1 MTLLYSHPLFEQ
13 HQTGRHPEQP
23 ARLQAVLEGLSATG
37 LTSQCSQQEWLP
49 ATPTELGRL
58 HAAEYIAHIESF
70 CQRGGGRLDADT
82 AVSEQSYAAATLA
95 AGAVQDAVRRV
106 VAGEATTAFVACRP
120 PGHHALAGSAMGFCL
135 FGNVAL
141 GAKLAIE
148 ELGLDRVLVVDWDVH
163 HGNGTQDFFYT
174 DEQVG
179 FFSAHRYPFWPG
191 SGAADET
198 GSGAGL
204 GATRNLPIAF
214 GTSRDRILS
223 QFARELGDFADRIQ
237 PQLVLVSAG
246 FDAHRLDPIGSL
258 GLETEDFSYLTSA
271 VLDIAAAHAS
281 GRMVSVLEG
290 GYHLEALTDS
300 AVVHVQEL
308 LDRERDVSRNAQA
321 DARLTPQQR
330 AAGRSPR
337 YRFHGIFASSI
348 PMPQVSVTPANSRP
362 APMNPA
368 NP

>member
-13 HQTGRHPEQP
+13 HETGRHPEQP
-23 ARLQAVLEGLSATG
+23 ARLRAVLEELSAAG
-37 LTSQCSQQEWLP
+37 LTSQCVQPEWLP
-49 ATPTELGRL
+49 ATPAELGRL
-58 HAAEYIAHIESF
+58 HGAEYIAHLERF
-70 CQRGGGRLDADT
+70 CQRGGGQLDADT
-82 AVSEQSYAAATLA
+82 VVSEQSYAAAALA

-106 VAGEATTAFVACRP
+106 VTGEASTAFVACRP
-120 PGHHALAGSAMGFCL
+120 PGHHALADSAMGFCL
-135 FGNVAL
+135 LGNVAL

-148 ELGLDRVLVVDWDVH
+148 ELKLDRVLVVDWDVH

-204 GATRNLPIAF
+204 GATHNLPLAF

-223 QFARELGDFADRIQ
+223 QFARELGDFADRIK

-258 GLETEDFSYLTSA
+258 GLETEDFAYLTAA
-271 VLDIAAAHAS
+271 VLDIAAAHAG
-281 GRMVSVLEG
+281 GRVVSVLEG
-290 GYHLEALTDS
+290 GYHLEALAASSTL
-300 AVVHVQEL
+300 HVQEL
-308 LDRERDVSRNAQA
+308 LDRESEFKSRRDSGACLTPLPPHQYPAQA
-321 DARLTPQQR
+321 T
-330 AAGRSPR
+330 GE
-337 YRFHGIFASSI
+337 G
-348 PMPQVSVTPANSRP
+348 
-362 APMNPA
+362 
-368 NP
+368 